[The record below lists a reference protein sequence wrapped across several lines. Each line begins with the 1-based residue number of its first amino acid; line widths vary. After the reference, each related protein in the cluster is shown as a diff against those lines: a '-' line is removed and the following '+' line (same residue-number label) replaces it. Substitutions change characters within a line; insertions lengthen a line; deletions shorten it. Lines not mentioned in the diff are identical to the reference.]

1 MLIIRISCLC
11 ICYASSCSNVCNKDI
26 SVCVASAFQFVLIN
40 EVSVK
45 ILFQD
50 VLIFVERISSSLHVC
65 SDNIVV
71 YGCNL
76 FLIVLMV
83 EVI

>member
-1 MLIIRISCLC
+1 MSVSNVCVSSCSDAYSAFLLLLIYSASNVFLVAMMLIIRISCLC

-45 ILFQD
+45 ILCFKM
-50 VLIFVERISSSLHVC
+50 S
-65 SDNIVV
+65 
-71 YGCNL
+71 
-76 FLIVLMV
+76 
-83 EVI
+83 